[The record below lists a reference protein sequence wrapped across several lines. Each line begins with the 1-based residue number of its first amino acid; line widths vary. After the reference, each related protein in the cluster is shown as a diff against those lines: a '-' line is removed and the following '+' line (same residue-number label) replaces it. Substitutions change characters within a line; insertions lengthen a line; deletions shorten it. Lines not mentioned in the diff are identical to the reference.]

1 MRQAENWER
10 VPWYNYD
17 NTRATELTMVQDWS
31 VCVSCFAKG
40 RAHCRSS
47 KKPLHQSSFFLYNSN
62 CYNSIDR
69 VIVRN
74 IKHYIV
80 RWAMRVEG
88 CIEHM
93 NRWKQRIHSF
103 AIPTYIS
110 DTNLD
115 SWAKYL
121 PWHNS
126 SLRFRWWIALL
137 TNIQASIIGIY
148 WLQTIK
154 RIKRKEEYEKNHIQ
168 PLSLKANRI
177 C

>member
-31 VCVSCFAKG
+31 VCVSCFARGEHTVDQAKSHFI
-40 RAHCRSS
+40 RALFSS
-47 KKPLHQSSFFLYNSN
+47 ITAIAIILSTKSLCGILNIILSDEQWEWRDVL
-62 CYNSIDR
+62 SIWID
-69 VIVRN
+69 
-74 IKHYIV
+74 
-80 RWAMRVEG
+80 G
-88 CIEHM
+88 
-93 NRWKQRIHSF
+93 KQRIHSF